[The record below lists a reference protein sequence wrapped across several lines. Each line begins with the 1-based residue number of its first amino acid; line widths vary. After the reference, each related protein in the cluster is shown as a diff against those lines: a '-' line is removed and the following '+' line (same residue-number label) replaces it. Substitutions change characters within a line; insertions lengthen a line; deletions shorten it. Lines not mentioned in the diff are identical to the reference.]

1 MNDPEQLKAELSRIF
16 HEVTSKDLS
25 AVSFEDRVEPLIDEF
40 YNDVYE
46 EGFGDG
52 YDNCDGGSGDSDTYD
67 TSPSGR
73 PEDPEY

>member
-16 HEVTSKDLS
+16 HEITSKGLS
-25 AVSFEDRVEPLIDEF
+25 AVSFEDQMEPLIDDF

-52 YDNCDGGSGDSDTYD
+52 YDNCDGVGDDRPLED
-67 TSPSGR
+67 IGPSGG